1 MREVTTSVGLRT
13 TAVILA
19 GGAGLI
25 FATIPG
31 PKPPPH
37 VDVAMTAAGIR
48 LSGIKNVTS
57 GWVTFRV
64 SATDGAHHLWLV
76 SPSVGPRGDVSTP
89 ARDIQTLWS
98 MNEANPKAGTAT
110 TPRRPS
116 GDPRTIAAYQKAAQ
130 ESLIALGG
138 AWIDA
143 QHPATISAELPAG
156 DVYLED
162 LDGAADSDAVLH
174 VGWGK
179 YPPMPARPAGEI
191 TEGDD
196 NFIFAPTSLPRHGT
210 LELANADDTETG
222 YHFLVIRA
230 LAPGTTREDVERY
243 YSAGIGP
250 TPLGAAA
257 VMSAP
262 LSAGQSQFLSYS
274 LPPGQYAILDAWK
287 DPATGRVLA
296 GDGAVTTVRLR

>member
-1 MREVTTSVGLRT
+1 MREVTTAMGLRA
-13 TAVILA
+13 TAAILA

-31 PKPPPH
+31 PKPLPH
-37 VDVAMTAAGIR
+37 VDVVMTAAGIK
-48 LSGIKNVTS
+48 LSGTKTVTS
-57 GWVTFRV
+57 GWVTFRI
-64 SATDGAHHLWLV
+64 SAPDGEHHLWLV
-76 SPSVGPRGDVSTP
+76 SPSVGPRGDVSAPT
-89 ARDIQTLWS
+89 RDIRSLWS
-98 MNEANPKAGTAT
+98 VNAINPNAGTAT
-110 TPRRPS
+110 TPHHPNP
-116 GDPRTIAAYQKAAQ
+116 DPQMVAGYQQTAQ

-138 AWIDA
+138 AWVDA
-143 QHPATISAELPAG
+143 RHPATISAELPAG

-162 LDGAADSDAVLH
+162 LSPAAVADAVLH

-196 NFIFAPTSLPRHGT
+196 NFVFAPPVLPSRGT

-230 LAPGTTREDVERY
+230 MAPGVTREDVERFFA
-243 YSAGIGP
+243 SGTGP
-250 TPLGAAA
+250 PPLASAA

-262 LSAGQSQFLSYS
+262 LSAGQSQFLSYA
-274 LPPGQYAILDAWK
+274 LPSGQYAILDAWM
-287 DPATGRVLA
+287 DPVTGRVLA
-296 GDGAVTTVRLR
+296 GDGALTTIRLR